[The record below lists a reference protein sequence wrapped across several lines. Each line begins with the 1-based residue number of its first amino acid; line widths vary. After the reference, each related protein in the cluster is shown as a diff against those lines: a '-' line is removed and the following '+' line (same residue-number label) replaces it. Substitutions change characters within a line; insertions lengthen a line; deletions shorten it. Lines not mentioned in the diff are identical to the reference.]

1 MHDHFKMASN
11 VGGND
16 SVLVSLDIFEGD
28 FEDIIEVL
36 KVDEYINEFS
46 NDLCED
52 VYKVQNTMFL
62 LLTATCTMTFLVT
75 VMPDLMMTTVVEKF
89 HDVMRNKVILKEEND
104 GTKIDWAS
112 TEGDRK
118 ESGKTK
124 DKDKQTTQE
133 EQEYPITPNGTKTK
147 SDDLDDVAVDSK
159 RKRKKKTE
167 KENGKEN

>member
-52 VYKVQNTMFL
+52 IELGNFPCEVCDKVCKSKGGLKLHCIKKHTKNEL
-62 LLTATCTMTFLVT
+62 EA
-75 VMPDLMMTTVVEKF
+75 K
-89 HDVMRNKVILKEEND
+89 KEEEQKEELVD
-104 GTKIDWAS
+104 EEFITKLL
-112 TEGDRK
+112 RK
-118 ESGKTK
+118 TLENVVTSDNVFSEIISKEFQAYEEYGFGRAMSHKKYYINCYTCYK
-124 DKDKQTTQE
+124 FYTSIDKQ
-133 EQEYPITPNGTKTK
+133 
-147 SDDLDDVAVDSK
+147 
-159 RKRKKKTE
+159 
-167 KENGKEN
+167 